1 MILTASFCPLMLS
14 CSPSASSVPK
24 ISACPSTSCI
34 ARIGQL
40 CSEFTGRQ
48 KGLGHAL
55 SAGHDFMIGG
65 DDDGLLC
72 WTLSCWRA

>member
-34 ARIGQL
+34 AHIHQLYFVFIGWQ
-40 CSEFTGRQ
+40 TA
-48 KGLGHAL
+48 LGHDL
-55 SAGHDFMIGG
+55 SAGHDSLNVEMMLVYCAA
-65 DDDGLLC
+65 D
-72 WTLSCWRA
+72 